1 MTTLQFDATVCCC
14 GGDGGEIS
22 FAVNITDE
30 AHKLITTE
38 IENAIYDPNV
48 DWDEDCDLAESIISS
63 KFPEIHQM
71 ILDEAQ
77 NESEDLAVEDD
88 EIDCIMINYATP
100 FQEIF
105 EAYLDSLD
113 NKDIYEAYLDS
124 LD

>member
-30 AHKLITTE
+30 AHQLIIDE
-38 IENAIYDPNV
+38 ITKALNAPDA
-48 DWDEDCDLAESIISS
+48 DWCDESDLIESILNS

-77 NESEDLAVEDD
+77 NESEGLAEEDD